1 MELLVA
7 AMIAVTS
14 QVTDVTVY
22 NDRAQVV
29 RTAEVELKQ
38 GINKLRFEDLPEA
51 IDSRG
56 IQVDGSGAATVLDV
70 RFKIEKL
77 DEIPQ
82 AAWKELRVRQEELTL
97 EEKAVLQRM
106 EVLRQAKTFLQQI
119 GSKVTHKAETEA
131 EPELNP
137 ESWEKMLT
145 LYTGKNTEYDEGLRE
160 AEVQLKEIR
169 EALGKVRTEIAAQGA
184 NLRKQRRV
192 VEVDLEATKAGK
204 ATLKLSYIVRGPKWI
219 PTYDVRVDTQTREME
234 VKYFALV
241 RQSTGEDWADV
252 ALKLSTANPGLGG
265 QHPELKPWRVS
276 LRHPRQTKGL
286 SRSSIV
292 MDGVSYKIGSNA
304 YSAGSG
310 LYGSS
315 LDNDA
320 PWNTPAPEVQ
330 TRKTLATRQGAS
342 VVFEARGIST
352 IASDDV
358 EHRVAV
364 ASISLPA
371 HFRYSAMPK
380 ADPYAYLKA
389 KSTNTGT
396 HPFLAGN
403 ANIYLDGGYVATSAL
418 EAVEPG
424 EDFWVFL
431 GVDESMKVEHKLI
444 KHYQSSEGFRS
455 KTVRHM
461 FEYMMTLK
469 NTHSVQEEI
478 IVWNQLPISSSEGLE
493 VKLLKP
499 KYSKD
504 TDSLKMDDERRMSWF
519 QTLEPGQEFKIPFSF
534 YVEAPKEMKISGLE

>member
-7 AMIAVTS
+7 AMIAVSS

-70 RFKIEKL
+70 RFKIENLK
-77 DEIPQ
+77 EIPLE
-82 AAWKELRVRQEELTL
+82 AWKELHAEQEELAQD
-97 EEKAVLQRM
+97 EKAVLQRI
-106 EVLRQAKTFLQQI
+106 EVLRQAKDFLRQI
-119 GSKVTHKAETEA
+119 GLKVTHQTETEA

-137 ESWEKMLT
+137 ESWEKMLA
-145 LYTGKNTEYDEGLRE
+145 LYTGKNTEYDEGIRE
-160 AEVQLKEIR
+160 AEVELKEIR
-169 EALGKVRTEIAAQGA
+169 EALGKVRAEIAAQGA

-192 VEVDLEATKAGK
+192 VEVDLEAAKAGK

-241 RQSTGEDWADV
+241 RQSTGEDWTDV

-276 LRHPRQTKGL
+276 LRHPRQQK
-286 SRSSIV
+286 
-292 MDGVSYKIGSNA
+292 GVSHRAIVVGGESYKVANNA

-315 LDNDA
+315 LDNDV

-342 VVFEARGIST
+342 VVFEVKGGSSIE
-352 IASDDV
+352 SDNV

-364 ASISLPA
+364 ASVTLPA
-371 HFRYSAMPK
+371 HFRYSAVPK
-380 ADPYAYLKA
+380 EDPLAYLKA
-389 KSTNTGT
+389 KATNTGT
-396 HPFLAGN
+396 HPFLEGK

-424 EDFWVFL
+424 EEFWVFL
-431 GVDESMKVEHKLI
+431 GADESMKVEHKLI
-444 KHYQSSEGFRS
+444 NHYQSSEGFRG
-455 KTVRHM
+455 KTVRHT

-469 NTHSVQEEI
+469 NTHSVKEEI
-478 IVWNQLPISSSEGLE
+478 IVWNQLPISGSEGLE
-493 VKLLKP
+493 VKLLEP

-504 TDSLKMDDERRMSWF
+504 TDSLKMDDEQRMSWF
-519 QTLEPGQEFKIPFSF
+519 YSMEPGEELKIPFSF
-534 YVEAPKEMKISGLE
+534 YVEAPKGMVIGGLE